1 MRFVLF
7 FTESNNV
14 KLKKILNLIAT
25 TLVFSLF
32 WLLVA
37 YCLKYKLSLKDTI
50 SYFLP
55 VSLGN
60 NWFVTCYIMIYI
72 CHPLLNL
79 ILTKLEKNKLFLL
92 AVICE
97 SYLLYNFLITGMF
110 YYTPFMACL
119 CLYIIVGF
127 IRKYTNFFENQM
139 DKTVIPQKCG
149 GQRRIIYLGVL
160 GWVVLTLITNIIG
173 LRIGVLSGLVA
184 HWNKLTNPFLFLI
197 ALGLLG
203 LAINREVFSNS
214 FINKI
219 SGLTLY
225 MYLFHDN
232 PIVHNYIWND
242 IFGMIPEDTLNS
254 FLILCVVVIGLLT
267 FVISLVISFIYKTT
281 LNKIMSICC
290 NKMESWILAIYS
302 KLKVILIG

>member
-1 MRFVLF
+1 MR
-7 FTESNNV
+7 
-14 KLKKILNLIAT
+14 
-25 TLVFSLF
+25 
-32 WLLVA
+32 
-37 YCLKYKLSLKDTI
+37 
-50 SYFLP
+50 
-55 VSLGN
+55 
-60 NWFVTCYIMIYI
+60 
-72 CHPLLNL
+72 
-79 ILTKLEKNKLFLL
+79 
-92 AVICE
+92 
-97 SYLLYNFLITGMF
+97 
-110 YYTPFMACL
+110 
-119 CLYIIVGF
+119 
-127 IRKYTNFFENQM
+127 
-139 DKTVIPQKCG
+139 G